1 MKFSARRHVD
11 AEPDAV
17 WSTLLGLGARPGWD
31 SGVTKVEGSA
41 RDGGKVKVFSEV
53 SPGRAFPVRVAL
65 DNDRRVTTRTGGMP
79 FGLFKGARTFR
90 VAADVD
96 GSELDV
102 HEQFTGPLVGPM
114 GKRMPDLQSSF
125 DQFAHGLKARCE
137 RG

>member
-1 MKFSARRHVD
+1 MDFRARRHIE

-17 WSTLLGLGARPGWD
+17 WSRLLDVDAWPHWESR
-31 SGVTKVEGSA
+31 VTRVEGIA
-41 RDGGKVKVFSEV
+41 RDGGRVKVFSDV

-65 DNDRRVTTRTGGMP
+65 DNDRRVMICT
-79 FGLFKGARTFR
+79 
-90 VAADVD
+90 
-96 GSELDV
+96 
-102 HEQFTGPLVGPM
+102 PM